1 MCVYIYIINIY
12 VWVWKIA
19 KMVDPQVTMGS
30 ILTCSNDLD
39 DLGLP
44 PWLNGNLQG
53 RWKSESVILLPIKIH
68 SQSGSESTSVGSF
81 PLQMSLKPCTAA
93 VSGHFWTDTVQ
104 TLAEKSL
111 KNVGDAD
118 GILMLEASVNQL
130 WDSFPGPGSHWK
142 PWFRLD
148 IAEEDGDFGWDASWD
163 NSKKKRLGPICA
175 GNLDSL
181 KKWGWN
187 LSNWDV
193 SQIWIFKWRW
203 TFHNMNRALD
213 SPSAHEFLEHG

>member
-1 MCVYIYIINIY
+1 MTWMIWGYPH
-12 VWVWKIA
+12 
-19 KMVDPQVTMGS
+19 DST
-30 ILTCSNDLD
+30 
-39 DLGLP
+39 LP
-44 PWLNGNLQG
+44 SWLNGNLQE

-111 KNVGDAD
+111 KNVGNAD
-118 GILMLEASVNQL
+118 GILMLEASVSQL
-130 WDSFPGPGSHWK
+130 LDGFPGPGSHWK

-213 SPSAHEFLEHG
+213 SPSAHDFLEHG